1 MTKRDM
7 SVKYRQRQRRW
18 NDSAR
23 LPKERNIIGYRNRT
37 ESTPDEL
44 LGSI

>member
-23 LPKERNIIGYRNRT
+23 LPKERNIIGYRNRI